1 MLPHLHLSGALL
13 RRALGAM
20 ALVLCLWLTQSAM
33 AQTGSVQTSP
43 EESRCLSVEIYVD
56 NADALSLQTARDL
69 EQAFRTRPGLA
80 IRVLDITDAENQAR
94 FETICRAF
102 QRRSRSVP
110 LVYTCRQAIHDA
122 RDFPELLENVKAAL
136 RMTVY
141 TRDGCPHC
149 ADARQYLPAL
159 MKKYPGLELQY
170 REIISDPAALAE
182 MNALVERHRAMA
194 VSVPV
199 FHVCNQLV
207 IGFDQ
212 AATTG
217 ARLDALIRAWTIRC
231 LPRPAPDNQPAE
243 QKKADPASSSAA
255 SAALI
260 TPTFGPRFL
269 MPFVTLISFQ
279 SDPMP
284 EPLPPDDAALPLP
297 DEPLPL
303 PDAGLPL
310 PDSTTSS
317 GSESATAP
325 DRISLPVFGE
335 LSARATGLPLFT
347 IAVGLVDGFNPCAM
361 WVLLFLLSVLVNLKS
376 RWKIFA
382 VAGTFVAISGAAYFM
397 FMAAWLNVFL
407 LAGLVRWVQVLL
419 GSVSIA
425 IGAVH
430 IKDFFAFKRG
440 LSLSIPESAKPGLY
454 ARVRRIVTAE
464 NLTGAILGAAFL
476 AVLVNVVELLCTAG
490 LPALYTE
497 ILVIQRLPV
506 WQNYAYLLLYIA
518 AYMFDDSIMVGI
530 AVLTLGHRRMQ
541 ETHGRWLKLLSG
553 LVIAALGLVM
563 IIKPDLLR

>member
-1 MLPHLHLSGALL
+1 
-13 RRALGAM
+13 
-20 ALVLCLWLTQSAM
+20 M
-33 AQTGSVQTSP
+33 AQTGP
-43 EESRCLSVEIYVD
+43 DRADPDESRCLSVEIYVH
-56 NADALSLQTARDL
+56 NEDAPSLQTARDL

-110 LVYTCRQAIHDA
+110 LVYACKQSIHDA
-122 RDFPELLENVKAAL
+122 RDFPELLEKVKAAL
-136 RMTVY
+136 RLTVY

-149 ADARQYLPAL
+149 ADARQYLPVL
-159 MKKYPGLELQY
+159 LKKYPGLELQY
-170 REIISDPAALAE
+170 REIISDPAALSE

-217 ARLDALIRAWTIRC
+217 ARLDALIRAWAIRC
-231 LPRPAPDNQPAE
+231 PPRPASDNQPAE
-243 QKKADPASSSAA
+243 QKNADPGSS

-260 TPTFGPRFL
+260 TPAFGPRFL
-269 MPFVTLISFQ
+269 MPLVTLIGLQ
-279 SDPMP
+279 SDPLP

-303 PDAGLPL
+303 PEAGLPL

-317 GSESATAP
+317 GNESATAP

-335 LSARATGLPLFT
+335 LSARTTGLPLFT

-497 ILVIQRLPV
+497 ILVIQCLPA

-530 AVLTLGHRRMQ
+530 AVLTLGHRKMQ

-553 LVIAALGLVM
+553 VVIAALGLVM